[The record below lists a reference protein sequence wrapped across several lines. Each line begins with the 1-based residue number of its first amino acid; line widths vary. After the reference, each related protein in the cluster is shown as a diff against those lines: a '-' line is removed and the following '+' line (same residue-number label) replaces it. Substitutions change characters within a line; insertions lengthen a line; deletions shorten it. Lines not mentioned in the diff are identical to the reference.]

1 MYLNNPFKVHLMNRK
16 TGTDS
21 TSRKLE
27 LINRKVREINERRRG
42 MKLTPMEDDLDNQE
56 LRNYMRY
63 LGVEPGTV
71 MLESLESEAMPK
83 NKIFYATLFIEA
95 LIEIS
100 VLYYIAS
107 LLLTPGASTI
117 DWAMSGM
124 LGIVFIYLGFR
135 MFRDLRRK

>member
-1 MYLNNPFKVHLMNRK
+1 MNRK
-16 TGTDS
+16 TGNDS

-56 LRNYMRY
+56 LRNYMRF
-63 LGVEPGTV
+63 LGIEPGTV
-71 MLESLESEAMPK
+71 MLESLETEPTPR
-83 NKIFYATLFIEA
+83 NKIFYAILAVET

-107 LLLTPGASTI
+107 LLLTPGASTTE
-117 DWAMSGM
+117 WAMSGM
-124 LGIVFIYLGFR
+124 LGVVFIYLAFR
-135 MFRDLRRK
+135 MYRDLRRK

>member
-1 MYLNNPFKVHLMNRK
+1 MNRK
-16 TGTDS
+16 TGNDS

-56 LRNYMRY
+56 LRNYMRF
-63 LGVEPGTV
+63 LGIEPGTV
-71 MLESLESEAMPK
+71 MLESLETEPTPR
-83 NKIFYATLFIEA
+83 NKIFYAILVVEA

-107 LLLTPGASTI
+107 LLLTPGASTTE
-117 DWAMSGM
+117 WAMSGM
-124 LGIVFIYLGFR
+124 LGVVFIYLAFR
-135 MFRDLRRK
+135 MYRDLRRK